1 MLEFK
6 IYKTKVRLCFS
17 FFAVL
22 AAFAF
27 PSSRT
32 FGLAAIA
39 ACGIHEF
46 SHLLVML
53 LFGISPEIITFYGA
67 GIQLNSTQT
76 DNAST
81 RNRIL
86 ILSAGC
92 AANFIAAAAFGLYG
106 NAAASVINLLTGVFN
121 LLPIG
126 ELDGAALLKMLFIRI
141 CRPERVDNA
150 LMASG
155 VVSAAIYA
163 AVVIASGSGVS
174 LTLIT
179 TLIYIVIV
187 CFFRD

>member
-17 FFAVL
+17 FFLVL
-22 AAFAF
+22 ALFSF

-46 SHLLVML
+46 SHLFIML
-53 LFGISPEIITFYGA
+53 LFGISPEIITFYCA
-67 GIQLNSTQT
+67 GIQINSTQT
-76 DNAST
+76 DKAST
-81 RNRIL
+81 WDRIL

-92 AANFIAAAAFGLYG
+92 AANFIAAVAFGVYG
-106 NAAASVINLLTGVFN
+106 NATASVINLLTGVFN

-150 LMASG
+150 LVVSG
-155 VVSAAIYA
+155 VISAAIYA
-163 AVVIASGSGVS
+163 AAVIIMGSGVS
-174 LTLIT
+174 FVLVT
-179 TLIYIVIV
+179 TGIYIVAV

>member
-17 FFAVL
+17 FFLVL
-22 AAFAF
+22 ALFAF
-27 PSSRT
+27 QSSRT

-46 SHLLVML
+46 SHLFVML

-67 GIQLNSTQT
+67 GIQINSTQT
-76 DNAST
+76 DNANT
-81 RNRIL
+81 WNRIL

-92 AANFIAAAAFGLYG
+92 TANFIAAAAFGVYG
-106 NAAASVINLLTGVFN
+106 NAVASVINLLTGVFN

-141 CRPERVDNA
+141 CRPEHVDNA
-150 LMASG
+150 LVVSG
-155 VVSAAIYA
+155 VISAAIYA
-163 AVVIASGSGVS
+163 AAVTLMGSGASFV
-174 LTLIT
+174 LVT
-179 TLIYIVIV
+179 TGIYIVAV
-187 CFFRD
+187 CFFRV